1 VREFSLNKY
10 NLLVGCPRNREQ
22 AALSE
27 IKYFVG
33 DLLADSSLIVSITS
47 ISGLIICW
55 TSSNPFHV
63 VHKLR
68 TFAEENPYQFRF
80 AVRFTPL
87 EYWVNADLHSISKTA
102 RMLLVRIN
110 ENETFRVTVR
120 RRQTDLENLVVIKTV
135 AEEIPRE
142 VNLDNPDKTIWVEII
157 ADRAGMSVLR
167 EKEDIL
173 SITSMIEERNHRVP
187 S

>member
-1 VREFSLNKY
+1 VRGFSLNKY

-47 ISGLIICW
+47 ISGLLICW